1 MSISDD
7 VVSRVALLSN
17 LELSSEELETFTE
30 QLKDVLAYVA
40 RLDALNTEAV
50 EGTAHSVSQACLRR
64 KDEVSPSMAREEF
77 LRSAPNHDQQFV
89 VVPKVIGS

>member
-7 VVSRVALLSN
+7 DVSRVARLSN

-40 RLDALNTEAV
+40 RLDALSTEAV
-50 EGTAHSVSQACLRR
+50 EGTAHSVSQACPQR
-64 KDEVSPSMAREEF
+64 KDEVSPSMARDEF